1 MGIVLSR
8 KEYVELAVFGFGREY
23 PKSTLQAVQE
33 LRERG
38 FDATEPRLSY
48 MLKRGIVCLGKRA
61 SRNLRWQPQDID
73 RAGEIIA
80 KAGNFTP
87 EAQMNLILHTD
98 YAQRLRALLAA
109 WRALDERFPGKLPAK
124 PDSRLFIMHVHP
136 RRLARNAWVEY
147 AVCDDV
153 IEVLTSGSA
162 TNCNVAG
169 GSQLVIETDGV
180 HAAGYAGARERTPAD
195 VAGVEGES
203 AA

>member
-1 MGIVLSR
+1 
-8 KEYVELAVFGFGREY
+8 
-23 PKSTLQAVQE
+23 
-33 LRERG
+33 
-38 FDATEPRLSY
+38 

-153 IEVLTSGSA
+153 IEDLNA
-162 TNCNVAG
+162 RNRADPNVG
-169 GSQLVIETDGV
+169 GAALLAIETDAV
-180 HAAGYAGARERTPAD
+180 DAPAHAGTRERTPTD
-195 VAGVEGES
+195 VAGVGKGERV
-203 AA
+203 